1 MVNNIST
8 MPIIIYIIIAVYIV
22 AVNFYGILL
31 LKFQKNACCKPQP
44 EIALDND
51 ETPATNPIPL
61 EDSDGEKAENKEKI
75 CYKDTAKV
83 KDYKLLLT
91 GFLGGALG
99 IYVFM
104 FIFKFRLKS
113 MLLML
118 LLPVIIVINVYLF
131 IMLFTRTGTL
141 FI

>member
-31 LKFQKNACCKPQP
+31 LKFQKNACCKSQTETTLVDEEPTSTDTAP
-44 EIALDND
+44 EDDA
-51 ETPATNPIPL
+51 PL
-61 EDSDGEKAENKEKI
+61 EKEENKEKI
-75 CYKDTAKV
+75 CYKDTSSV

-91 GFLGGALG
+91 GILGGALG

-118 LLPVIIVINVYLF
+118 LLPVFIVINTYLF
-131 IMLFTRTGTL
+131 ILLFTRTGTL